1 MEILTCDMVEML
13 KAAILDE
20 KEAAGFYEM
29 LAEAAPDAEIRQKII
44 NIRRK
49 ELMHFELLQ
58 EIFADITGREYP
70 VNTKIAGETG
80 SFGEGL
86 KTAICG
92 ELEAAEKYAE
102 LACCLPCMRHKEQI
116 ISILND
122 EKCHAKVLFA
132 IFEEMR

>member
-1 MEILTCDMVEML
+1 MEILTCDIVELL

-20 KEAAGFYEM
+20 KEAAQFYEL
-29 LAEAAPDAEIRQKII
+29 LAEAAPDGEIRQKLL

-70 VNTKIAGETG
+70 ANSKAAEEIG

-86 KTAICG
+86 KKAICG
-92 ELEAAEKYAE
+92 ELEAAEKYSE
-102 LACCLPCMRHKEQI
+102 LACCLPCMRHKEQVI
-116 ISILND
+116 GILND
-122 EKCHAKVLFA
+122 EKCHAKMLFA
-132 IFEEMR
+132 LFEELK